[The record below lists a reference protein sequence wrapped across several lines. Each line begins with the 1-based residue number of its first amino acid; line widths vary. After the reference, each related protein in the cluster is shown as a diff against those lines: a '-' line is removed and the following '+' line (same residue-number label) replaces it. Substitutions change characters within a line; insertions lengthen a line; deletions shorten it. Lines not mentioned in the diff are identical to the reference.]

1 MQQIMLGLVGI
12 AIGIVMVVFA
22 RVLVNN
28 LGSSSTIERYLG
40 GGGTYTAW
48 RIGGILMI
56 TIFFL
61 YMTGLLNRMAE
72 AVGRSVFGI

>member
-56 TIFFL
+56 AIFFL

-72 AVGRSVFGI
+72 AVSRSVFGI